1 MSQPI
6 GSNPNPADGPAGGKG
21 RIDDARLD
29 ALLDA
34 FFDKELSVDDSS
46 DLFKGLR
53 TSPKKA
59 REFAST
65 RRFVEEL
72 RRPVDAPDL
81 TRDILAKVHAK
92 RPWLRDRDVW
102 GVRLGRLGLVA
113 MLLLVLG
120 GVLLQRRAT
129 PDAPVWNA
137 GPAPLTDLVRSSG
150 EATQR
155 TRENAQAALATLRVD
170 GPLFGVGAQ
179 PIATAVAYKPSMPDV
194 REYLERYEI
203 STKPSDL
210 ACAGFRAS
218 SSRSP
223 DRDVLILRI
232 GAEPGQ
238 YEVSSTVVTFR
249 PR

>member
-6 GSNPNPADGPAGGKG
+6 GSNGNSPEGPAGGAG

-29 ALLDA
+29 ALLHA
-34 FFDKELSVDDSS
+34 FFDKELDVEDSS

-53 TSPKKA
+53 KSPRKA
-59 REFAST
+59 REFAET

-72 RRPVDAPDL
+72 RRPVDAPDM
-81 TRDILAKVHAK
+81 TRDILAQVHAK

-137 GPAPLTDLVRSSG
+137 GAAPLTELVRSSG

-155 TRENAQAALATLRVD
+155 TRENAQAALATFRVD
-170 GPLFGVGAQ
+170 GPIFGVSAQ
-179 PIATAVAYKPSMPDV
+179 PAATVVGYKPSMPDV
-194 REYLERYEI
+194 RDLLDRYEI
-203 STKPSDL
+203 SLKPADTI
-210 ACAGFRAS
+210 CAGFRAS
-218 SSRSP
+218 SSRAS
-223 DRDVLILRI
+223 DRDVLLLRF